1 MPASISTRAGTVVRL
16 YARIL
21 VIVVCSVPMA
31 ASHARQNRQNSTQVD
46 AMMGSRFIPLFSG
59 IVSSVASVVCMAS
72 MGAMAAASTAGA
84 MAGMA
89 AAVTPTSP
97 VFPLTHVL
105 QSVGLGGLTHVSHAI
120 VQPLFIALLLTT
132 IAAATYR
139 AFIVRSSQAI
149 SLALLISVAAVGLY
163 SSIYIVV
170 SEMVYWTALFVLI
183 LTSLLTAWSG
193 RRRGMVHDT

>member
-89 AAVTPTSP
+89 AAVTPTSH

-105 QSVGLGGLTHVSHAI
+105 QSVGLGGLTHVSNAI

-132 IAAATYR
+132 IAAAIYK
-139 AFIVRSSQAI
+139 AFMVRSRQAI

-163 SSIYIVV
+163 GSIYIVV

-183 LTSLLTAWSG
+183 LTSLLSAWSG

>member
-1 MPASISTRAGTVVRL
+1 MPASISTRAVTVVL
-16 YARIL
+16 FYARIL

-31 ASHARQNRQNSTQVD
+31 ASHARQNRRNSTQVD
-46 AMMGSRFIPLFSG
+46 AMMRSRIVTTLGG
-59 IVSSVASVVCMAS
+59 IASAGTSVVCMAS
-72 MGAMAAASTAGA
+72 MGAMAAASTVGA
-84 MAGMA
+84 MAGMGA
-89 AAVTPTSP
+89 AAASTSH
-97 VFPLTHVL
+97 VSTLTHVL
-105 QSVGLGGLTHVSHAI
+105 QSLGLGGLTHVSNAI

-132 IAAATYR
+132 IAAAIYK
-139 AFIVRSSQAI
+139 AFIVRSRQAI

-163 SSIYIVV
+163 GSIYIVV

>member
-1 MPASISTRAGTVVRL
+1 MPASISTRAGTVVLL

-31 ASHARQNRQNSTQVD
+31 ASHARQNRQNSTHVD
-46 AMMGSRFIPLFSG
+46 AMMGSRFIPSLSG
-59 IVSSVASVVCMAS
+59 IVSGVASVVCMAS

-89 AAVTPTSP
+89 AAVTPTSH

-105 QSVGLGGLTHVSHAI
+105 QSVWLGGLTHVSNAI

-132 IAAATYR
+132 IAAAIYK
-139 AFIVRSSQAI
+139 AFIVRSRQAI

-163 SSIYIVV
+163 GSIYIVV